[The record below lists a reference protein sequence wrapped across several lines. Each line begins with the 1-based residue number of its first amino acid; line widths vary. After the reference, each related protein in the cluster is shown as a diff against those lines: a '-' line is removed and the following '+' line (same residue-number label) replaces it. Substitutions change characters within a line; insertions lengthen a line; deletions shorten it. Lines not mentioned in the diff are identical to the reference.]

1 MQRWTPQFR
10 SASLRML
17 RTAHLG
23 YLRLKPMAPVFVPAT
38 IAASIHHRTH
48 SSFNSMPL
56 NYFLEIIGT
65 PMDYKFAMTVLLV
78 IAFVALIIIAA
89 KLVTRRANR
98 IERERLAAEKQQVI
112 DSARNMLRPP
122 HTPNTD
128 ELRMYPPP
136 YKGER
141 KARMSPH
148 FAAPYGAHRANLQ
161 TVPKGHED
169 AASRMFRR
177 PDDRVRRMEASA
189 PARNDADDVLLAT
202 GLLYA
207 ATSTSTG
214 RTPSSRDSGY
224 GDDLGA
230 EAMPSGTDLNDI
242 RRTGTYRVDIPETN
256 YPTESARRAE
266 PEPESTT
273 RYRSEPSYDSSPSFS
288 SSDSFSSSS
297 SYDSGS
303 SSSSYD

>member
-1 MQRWTPQFR
+1 
-10 SASLRML
+10 
-17 RTAHLG
+17 
-23 YLRLKPMAPVFVPAT
+23 
-38 IAASIHHRTH
+38 
-48 SSFNSMPL
+48 
-56 NYFLEIIGT
+56 
-65 PMDYKFAMTVLLV
+65 MDYKFAMTVLLV
-78 IAFVALIIIAA
+78 IAFVAFIILIA

-112 DSARNMLRPP
+112 DSARNMIR
-122 HTPNTD
+122 
-128 ELRMYPPP
+128 P

-148 FAAPYGAHRANLQ
+148 FAAPYGAGRANLQ

-230 EAMPSGTDLNDI
+230 GRHGFGTDLNDI